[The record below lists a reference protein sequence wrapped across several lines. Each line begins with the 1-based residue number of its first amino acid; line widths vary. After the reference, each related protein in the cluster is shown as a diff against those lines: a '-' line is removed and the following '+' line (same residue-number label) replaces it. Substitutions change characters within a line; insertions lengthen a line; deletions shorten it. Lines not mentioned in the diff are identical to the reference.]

1 MIAVDAL
8 TVERDLAF
16 AAVGRVLCLPSWPAV
31 PVGWHRR
38 LRRAGRAVIER
49 RAGRL
54 FQATI
59 ELSPSYF
66 EVYPDDLPGILVHEA
81 VHVGLAHLGL
91 PFGHGPVFRRACLAA
106 GGRLHSR
113 DMPGRVYRYRCPV
126 CAETLE
132 RRRRPSGDRWCARC
146 AAAATHGGEAAFA
159 RARALVLVGVAFRG
173 RELLLRPAG
182 GPGGDAPT
190 CAPSPLPAPG

>member
-16 AAVGRVLCLPSWPAV
+16 AAVGRVLCMPEWPVV

-49 RAGRL
+49 RSGRL
-54 FQATI
+54 LQATI

-81 VHVGLAHLGL
+81 VHVGLAFLGL
-91 PFGHGPVFRRACLAA
+91 PFGHGPAFRRACLAA

-146 AAAATHGGEAAFA
+146 AAAASRGGIPPFA
-159 RARALVLVGVAFRG
+159 RSRALVLVGVAFRG
-173 RELLLRPAG
+173 RELPADPLATLHG
-182 GPGGDAPT
+182 RDSSEDAEP
-190 CAPSPLPAPG
+190 APSG

>member
-8 TVERDLAF
+8 TLERDLAF
-16 AAVGRVLCLPSWPAV
+16 AAVGRVLRVATWPVV

-49 RAGRL
+49 RSGRL
-54 FQATI
+54 LRATI

-81 VHVGLAHLGL
+81 VHVGLAFLGL
-91 PFGHGPVFRRACLAA
+91 PFGHGPAFRRACLAA

-146 AAAATHGGEAAFA
+146 AAAAS
-159 RARALVLVGVAFRG
+159 RAGFPPFERSRALVLVGVAFRG
-173 RELLLRPAG
+173 REIPG
-182 GPGGDAPT
+182 GPAT
-190 CAPSPLPAPG
+190 PG